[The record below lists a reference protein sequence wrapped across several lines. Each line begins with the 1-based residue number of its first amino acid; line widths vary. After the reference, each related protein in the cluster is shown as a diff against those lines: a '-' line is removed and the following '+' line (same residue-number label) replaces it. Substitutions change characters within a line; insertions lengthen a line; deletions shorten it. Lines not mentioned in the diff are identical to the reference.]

1 MLGSRQSESRI
12 CYTCGVGEWEVMVTD
27 TFRGWFDLLD
37 ERSRQQLIDAID
49 RLAEVGPALG
59 RPLVDRLQGSDIHNL
74 KELRPGSTGR
84 TEIRVIFVF
93 DPWRSAILLVGGD
106 KSGNWSGWYRTAI
119 PEAEELYETYAKER
133 EAEEGQP

>member
-1 MLGSRQSESRI
+1 
-12 CYTCGVGEWEVMVTD
+12 MVTD
-27 TFRGWFDLLD
+27 TFREWFDLLD

-59 RPLVDRLQGSDIHNL
+59 RPLVDRLQASDIHNL

-119 PEAEELYETYAKER
+119 PVAEELYETYLKER
-133 EAEEGQP
+133 EAEEGTS

>member
-1 MLGSRQSESRI
+1 
-12 CYTCGVGEWEVMVTD
+12 MVTD
-27 TFRGWFDLLD
+27 TFSEWFDLLD

-59 RPLVDRLQGSDIHNL
+59 RPLVDRLQSSDIHNL

-93 DPWRSAILLVGGD
+93 DPWRSAIRWSVGTNPATGLAGTGPPSRSL
-106 KSGNWSGWYRTAI
+106 KSSSRRT
-119 PEAEELYETYAKER
+119 
-133 EAEEGQP
+133 